1 VARRSGSAIIEL
13 NAEGLAIIIVLV
25 AVLWNAFQ
33 GIEREIRRS
42 GPLAKAVARRS
53 DRAKSPAATKE
64 KAAGDDNL
72 AHQLADISVAEPS
85 FDATWFV
92 DNARLVYETVLA
104 AFAQG
109 DRARLKE
116 LLDTDAYETFAQHIG
131 HREAQGERLD
141 LILIGLTRADIVDAT
156 LFNNVMRIRVAFES
170 ELIMATYGPAGTVIS
185 GDATDVTVCSD
196 LWTFTRTC
204 RSRNRVWKLA
214 ATEPDV
220 SDSPKK
226 KQSKPTSQLE
236 MA

>member
-1 VARRSGSAIIEL
+1 MELSAD
-13 NAEGLAIIIVLV
+13 GLALVIVLV
-25 AVLWNAFQ
+25 VVLWNAFRSV
-33 GIEREIRRS
+33 EREIRRS
-42 GPLAKAVARRS
+42 GQLAKATAGKPAKVA
-53 DRAKSPAATKE
+53 AAVEGTVVN
-64 KAAGDDNL
+64 DDDL
-72 AHQLADISVAEPS
+72 ARQLADISAAEPS

-131 HREAQGERLD
+131 RREAQGEHLD
-141 LILIGLTRADIVDAT
+141 LILIGLTRAEIIDAT
-156 LFNNVMRIRVAFES
+156 LFNDVMRIRVAFES

-196 LWTFTRTC
+196 LWTFTRTG

-214 ATEPDV
+214 ATELNV
-220 SDSPKK
+220 SDNPKK
-226 KQSKPTSQLE
+226 KQSNPASQLE

>member
-1 VARRSGSAIIEL
+1 MELSAD
-13 NAEGLAIIIVLV
+13 GLALVIVLV
-25 AVLWNAFQ
+25 AILWNAFR
-33 GIEREIRRS
+33 GVEREIRRS
-42 GPLAKAVARRS
+42 GQLAKV
-53 DRAKSPAATKE
+53 
-64 KAAGDDNL
+64 AAGKLDGAKVAAAVEGTAIGDDDL
-72 AHQLADISVAEPS
+72 ACQLADISAAEPS

-131 HREAQGERLD
+131 RREAQGERLD

-156 LFNNVMRIRVAFES
+156 LFNDVMRIRVAFES

-196 LWTFTRTC
+196 LWTFTRTG

-214 ATEPDV
+214 ATEPNV
-220 SDSPKK
+220 SDNPKK
-226 KQSKPTSQLE
+226 KQSNQASQLE